1 MSPREHQTVR
11 LGDGISQCVHCKE
24 IDPDPWATCLER
36 PNPYQHEYDPPR
48 KELTYPEKFPDGYF
62 TAEHGP
68 EKVEFSGG
76 EKIVSKA
83 DLVVHPAFEH
93 DADWESIKRAQ
104 QPLTV
109 HPTGLL
115 QIAHR
120 FSDYLP
126 STDHDESNV
135 QAAINY
141 MRHRGYLK
149 PEQDKSV
156 PALHRIYYGDGT
168 MELHGLK
175 LVSSKEIGPGDVG
188 YDGNPHTTQFEVEF
202 STSGMNPKLAE
213 ELFPGM
219 TMTFSDIKQE
229 AIRRGEYVESEATI
243 QRKAMGSRITNLRK
257 EARQLN
263 KAVIRRNRLIQRLYA
278 KLEKKE
284 EARKR
289 WQKHAQG
296 YENKYNAT
304 KAQLFHHLHNDSE
317 WHQKFDQLQ
326 ARYDSDMASA
336 GKLPTAHGTSVQAA
350 RIEDLQADVKNLQ
363 TKLDGA
369 NEWWGK
375 VVEGKDAEIHRLEED
390 VSAHEQAYENLQNRF
405 RLVEGDSAWQA
416 LKVAQLKRKVK
427 GLTKDLK
434 KAVANKK

>member
-1 MSPREHQTVR
+1 VSDHQTVSVNGWKR
-11 LGDGISQCVHCKE
+11 CVHCHKLE
-24 IDPDPWATCLER
+24 PDGECKSR
-36 PNPYQHEYDPPR
+36 PNPVS
-48 KELTYPEKFPDGYF
+48 YPVKFPDGYF
-62 TAEHGP
+62 TTPSMEYDEDWETIKRESKFEGEHGP
-68 EKVEFSGG
+68 ESVQFSGE

-83 DLVVHPAFEH
+83 DLVVHPA
-93 DADWESIKRAQ
+93 
-104 QPLTV
+104 
-109 HPTGLL
+109 TGLL
-115 QIAHR
+115 QIANR

-141 MRHRGYLK
+141 MRHRGYLS
-149 PEQDKSV
+149 PEPPKQEPV
-156 PALHRIYYGDGT
+156 LQRIFYDDGRV
-168 MELHGLK
+168 ELHGLK
-175 LVSSKEIGPGDVG
+175 LVSSKEIGPEDRGW
-188 YDGNPHTTQFEVEF
+188 DGNPHTTQFEVEF
-202 STSGMNPKLAE
+202 STAGMDPKKVE

-219 TMTFSDIKQE
+219 TMTMAPKWQDVP
-229 AIRRGEYVESEATI
+229 GEYVEPEATTI

-289 WQKHAQG
+289 WQKHAQA
-296 YENKYNAT
+296 YENKYNAART
-304 KAQLFHHLHNDSE
+304 QLLRERCSESE
-317 WHQKFDQLQ
+317 WQQKFAQQQ

-336 GKLPTAHGTSVQAA
+336 GKLPTAHGTSIQAA
-350 RIEDLQADVKNLQ
+350 RIEELQANVKDLQ
-363 TKLDGA
+363 TKLDTN
-369 NEWWGK
+369 NETWAQHYRN
-375 VVEGKDAEIHRLEED
+375 KDAEIARLEED

-405 RLVEGDSAWQA
+405 RLVEGDAAWQA

>member
-1 MSPREHQTVR
+1 MSEHQTVSVNGWKR
-11 LGDGISQCVHCKE
+11 CVHCHK
-24 IDPDPWATCLER
+24 LEPEGECQSR
-36 PNPYQHEYDPPR
+36 PNP
-48 KELTYPEKFPDGYF
+48 LSYPEKFPDGYF
-62 TAEHGP
+62 TTPSMEYDEDWETIKRESKFEGEHGP
-68 EKVEFSGG
+68 ESVQFSGE

-83 DLVVHPAFEH
+83 DLVVHPA
-93 DADWESIKRAQ
+93 
-104 QPLTV
+104 
-109 HPTGLL
+109 TGLL
-115 QIAHR
+115 QIANR

-141 MRHRGYLK
+141 MRHRGYLS
-149 PEQDKSV
+149 PEPVQTNFYK
-156 PALHRIYYGDGT
+156 DGGRV
-168 MELHGLK
+168 EVHGLK
-175 LVSSKEIGPGDVG
+175 LVSSKEIGPEDPG
-188 YDGNPHTTQFEVEF
+188 YVEGTTQFEIEF
-202 STSGMNPKLAE
+202 STAGMDPKKVE

-229 AIRRGEYVESEATI
+229 VIRRGEYVESEATI

-263 KAVIRRNRLIQRLYA
+263 KAVIRRNRLIQRLYS

-296 YENKYNAT
+296 YENKYNAART
-304 KAQLFHHLHNDSE
+304 QLLRERCSESE
-317 WHQKFDQLQ
+317 WQQKFAQQQ

-336 GKLPTAHGTSVQAA
+336 GKLPTAHGTSIQAE
-350 RIEDLQADVKNLQ
+350 RIESLQAMVKKLQ
-363 TKLDGA
+363 TRLDQNNA
-369 NEWWGK
+369 EWLD
-375 VVEGKDAEIHRLEED
+375 VVSQKTAEISSLEED